1 MLASALVTPAA
12 HTYHDQRAT
21 NAALPHV
28 RYDHLHQLALAQMI
42 MIVLP
47 GGKNHLQFYITNN
60 VVFS

>member
-12 HTYHDQRAT
+12 HAYHDQRAT

-28 RYDHLHQLALAQMI
+28 RYDHLHQLALAEMI

-47 GGKNHLQFYITNN
+47 GGNDQLQFT
-60 VVFS
+60 